1 MVLSDVVDGAELVP
15 LHVDEN
21 PCGGL
26 YIIMFL
32 VSTGIWRIWFGVD
45 LHWEKNETDT
55 VKEKKMIFESDN
67 FCKLKYILVMLLWH
81 QVV

>member
-1 MVLSDVVDGAELVP
+1 MVLSEVVDGAELVP

-32 VSTGIWRIWFGVD
+32 VSTGI
-45 LHWEKNETDT
+45 
-55 VKEKKMIFESDN
+55 
-67 FCKLKYILVMLLWH
+67 
-81 QVV
+81 